1 MKPYEQLTDL
11 GKLRR
16 FRNLARL
23 ALDDY
28 GLGDARL
35 TFLHWA
41 GNTLY
46 RVTSPR
52 PAPARPAGDLYREGH
67 YLLRIHEPGYQ
78 EPAAIELELA
88 WLASM
93 CRDAHLPVPEP
104 VPTRDGR
111 LLTRV
116 SIPGIPGARHASLL
130 RWLKGRSLSHGVGPR
145 HYRAQGRLMAR
156 MHDHAARWQV
166 PPGLT
171 KRHWDWDG
179 FFRNVEGTGMPE
191 DEVWSL
197 LPGQYVQP
205 FRAVTR
211 EVQQVM
217 DAWGKGRGVYG
228 LIHADLGVDANLLF
242 WGSPPEAQA
251 IDFDDS
257 GFGYWA
263 FDLGVAL
270 DCCWDDADF
279 PVYREA
285 LLEGYAE
292 FRSLPEEH
300 AEQLELF
307 RAALQVYWNLWAT
320 GGTHLHPS
328 YLPSYEERI
337 AQTAARV
344 VRYVRLVRGS
354 P

>member
-1 MKPYEQLTDL
+1 VKPYEQLTDL

-130 RWLKGRSLSHGVGPR
+130 RWLKGRSVSRGIGPR

-156 MHDHAARWQV
+156 MHDHAAHWQV

-197 LPGQYVQP
+197 LPGQYVEP
-205 FRAVTR
+205 FRALTR
-211 EVQQVM
+211 RLEQVM
-217 DAWGKGRGVYG
+217 DAWGKGPDVYG

-242 WGSPPEAQA
+242 WGSPPEARA

-257 GFGYWA
+257 GFGYWMY
-263 FDLGVAL
+263 DLAIAL
-270 DCCWDDADF
+270 EH
-279 PVYREA
+279 VYDEATYPQVRDA
-285 LLEGYAE
+285 LLEGYAGI
-292 FRSLPEEH
+292 RALPG
-300 AEQLELF
+300 EQLARLELF
-307 RAALQVYWNLWAT
+307 LMAWYVYVSLWCAAMTRRYPHHRDALLARLERAAGLAV
-320 GGTHLHPS
+320 H
-328 YLPSYEERI
+328 
-337 AQTAARV
+337 
-344 VRYVRLVRGS
+344 YVELR
-354 P
+354 